1 MKTFES
7 FRQAAIERKG
17 GEGPLQEA
25 IGSYDY
31 ARDIS
36 KLTDEEVFALKT
48 FEIYEELSTKDI
60 PIEDIKY
67 RVFKDSNGF
76 LTAKFEL
83 TEQAKKELQMGSFV
97 KIQSRDGNEGTT
109 CDSKWSC
116 GKAIYNCLENDQD
129 ALISEGECAGLQC
142 YVTCQGLQ

>member
-1 MKTFES
+1 MKNLLKITFALFLFLLCTDCSNSEETN
-7 FRQAAIERKG
+7 QK
-17 GEGPLQEA
+17 
-25 IGSYDY
+25 
-31 ARDIS
+31 DIS
-36 KLTDEEVFALKT
+36 KFTDEEVFALKT

-83 TEQAKKELQMGSFV
+83 TGQTKKELQMGSFV

-129 ALISEGECAGLQC
+129 ALISEGECAGVQYC
-142 YVTCQGLQ
+142 VTCQDPQ

>member
-1 MKTFES
+1 MKNLLKITFALFLFLLCTDCSNSEETN
-7 FRQAAIERKG
+7 QK
-17 GEGPLQEA
+17 
-25 IGSYDY
+25 
-31 ARDIS
+31 DIS

-83 TEQAKKELQMGSFV
+83 TGQTKKSCKWVLLLKYNLVMVMKEQLVIRSGRVV
-97 KIQSRDGNEGTT
+97 KQYII
-109 CDSKWSC
+109 
-116 GKAIYNCLENDQD
+116 A
-129 ALISEGECAGLQC
+129 
-142 YVTCQGLQ
+142 